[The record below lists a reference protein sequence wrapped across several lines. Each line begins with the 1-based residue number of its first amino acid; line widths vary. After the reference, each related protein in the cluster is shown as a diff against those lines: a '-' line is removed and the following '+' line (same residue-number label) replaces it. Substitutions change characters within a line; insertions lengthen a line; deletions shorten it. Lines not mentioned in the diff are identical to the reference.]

1 MRKSI
6 SVAFFSL
13 VSTLMVLGIVLM
25 GASEW
30 VLFKN
35 YFAKDRYETLD
46 QVVGVT
52 QRTAQYL
59 VQQAELPEGDEL
71 DALSTKLEIIGES
84 AEAYLF
90 FTDNDGR
97 VMIASSPDK
106 LESLTVPEEM
116 MEKIDASDA
125 DYYHVFGTL
134 GGMLDGK
141 SYITVSEMRN
151 ENGQPSGYL
160 FLCSSGE
167 QLTQF
172 KQQFWS
178 NFLLSACVMLLCAS
192 ILTKILMRQLTDPLQ
207 KVTDAAQRF
216 GGGDLSVR
224 VEGVEGEGEA
234 ADLAR
239 TFNRM
244 ADNIQMNDNS
254 RGQFMGNIAH
264 ELRTPMTTIKG
275 FVDGILDGTIPPDMQ
290 NHYLQLVSEETGRLA
305 RLIQNM
311 LDLSKLE
318 SGEYQVNARMFNIW
332 ETITGVALSAE
343 QRINDGM
350 IDIDGLTMDEK
361 VLVYADPDLIH
372 QVVYNLLD
380 NAIKFTP
387 AGGTIRFG
395 VEKLGPEAEISIW
408 NSGQGISPE
417 ALPYVF
423 QRFYKEDRSRG
434 LHARGAGLGLNIC
447 KVLVNL
453 SGGQIRVESQ
463 QGEWCRFVFTLPTV
477 APNPGGITCDYKCTT
492 IADKNVY
499 RLDLETGKI
508 CNIPVEENA
517 VVIRLG
523 SFESQWIQISNNGT
537 DNKISHNSIR
547 PEITIPL
554 DAEWKM
560 KPLGKNFC
568 RFGYVDMSLNR
579 IEWENVEVKTFIE
592 QCDSTKLLEKQQ
604 LRFSGA
610 FGTPKKITPAYPLA
624 CWYRVEFQM
633 NEVPEDICIFM
644 DRETMAGS
652 YQLFI
657 NGKKADQ
664 KDWYDVFVND
674 KNNQAL
680 NIYSMVKEGKNSIEI
695 QMNIE
700 KDEDGLRDPLYLWG
714 SFGVTETA
722 GIPLLTKQP
731 ETGCP
736 DRHWCKGFPYYSGTM
751 EYETCMKL
759 EIPVT
764 EQQVNCFDIKLGF
777 QVPTYDCIETR
788 INGVSLGVKAYT
800 PYVWQCPRDVL
811 QKDENIIT
819 IAVTNTLANMLDGTY
834 FDYDSQ
840 KLVNI
845 EP

>member
-216 GGGDLSVR
+216 GGGDFSVR

-350 IDIDGLTMDEK
+350 IEIEGLTMDEK
-361 VLVYADPDLIH
+361 ALVYADPDLIH

-387 AGGTIRFG
+387 AGGTVSVRVRQLAGKVRGCGQYEFRIKDNGIGMSPEFAKKIFEPFERERTSTVSRIQGTGLGMAITKNIVDLMGGSINVESTTGKGTRFE
-395 VEKLGPEAEISIW
+395 VVLEFPVDAEADTVQEAQVLPEEEETASPLSGMKFLCAEDNAINAEILQMLLETKGASCTICPNGQEIVDAFASVKPGEYDMILMDVQMPVMDGLEATRRIRNGENPLGRIIPILAMTANAFLEDMQKSREAGMDEHLSKPVDIAALEQTVKRFRVIPPKI
-408 NSGQGISPE
+408 NSGQ
-417 ALPYVF
+417 A
-423 QRFYKEDRSRG
+423 RFRRG
-434 LHARGAGLGLNIC
+434 
-447 KVLVNL
+447 
-453 SGGQIRVESQ
+453 
-463 QGEWCRFVFTLPTV
+463 
-477 APNPGGITCDYKCTT
+477 
-492 IADKNVY
+492 
-499 RLDLETGKI
+499 
-508 CNIPVEENA
+508 
-517 VVIRLG
+517 
-523 SFESQWIQISNNGT
+523 
-537 DNKISHNSIR
+537 
-547 PEITIPL
+547 
-554 DAEWKM
+554 
-560 KPLGKNFC
+560 
-568 RFGYVDMSLNR
+568 
-579 IEWENVEVKTFIE
+579 
-592 QCDSTKLLEKQQ
+592 STQ
-604 LRFSGA
+604 
-610 FGTPKKITPAYPLA
+610 
-624 CWYRVEFQM
+624 
-633 NEVPEDICIFM
+633 
-644 DRETMAGS
+644 TM
-652 YQLFI
+652 
-657 NGKKADQ
+657 
-664 KDWYDVFVND
+664 
-674 KNNQAL
+674 
-680 NIYSMVKEGKNSIEI
+680 
-695 QMNIE
+695 
-700 KDEDGLRDPLYLWG
+700 
-714 SFGVTETA
+714 
-722 GIPLLTKQP
+722 
-731 ETGCP
+731 
-736 DRHWCKGFPYYSGTM
+736 
-751 EYETCMKL
+751 
-759 EIPVT
+759 
-764 EQQVNCFDIKLGF
+764 
-777 QVPTYDCIETR
+777 
-788 INGVSLGVKAYT
+788 
-800 PYVWQCPRDVL
+800 
-811 QKDENIIT
+811 
-819 IAVTNTLANMLDGTY
+819 
-834 FDYDSQ
+834 
-840 KLVNI
+840 
-845 EP
+845 

>member
-6 SVAFFSL
+6 SVTFFSM
-13 VSTLMVLGIVLM
+13 VATLLVLGTAVL
-25 GASEW
+25 GCSEW
-30 VLFKN
+30 LLFSR
-35 YFAKDRYETLD
+35 YFAQERYDTLD
-46 QVVGVT
+46 SVADVT
-52 QRTAQYL
+52 QRAADYIG
-59 VQQAELPEGDEL
+59 QQAALPKGAEL
-71 DALSTKLEIIGES
+71 DALNTKLEIIGES

-151 ENGQPSGYL
+151 EHGQPSGYL

-275 FVDGILDGTIPPDMQ
+275 FVDAILD
-290 NHYLQLVSEETGRLA
+290 
-305 RLIQNM
+305 QNM

-477 APNPGGITCDYKCTT
+477 APNPGGMK
-492 IADKNVY
+492 
-499 RLDLETGKI
+499 RLPDEAGGEPTVEDPASMK
-508 CNIPVEENA
+508 PVE
-517 VVIRLG
+517 
-523 SFESQWIQISNNGT
+523 
-537 DNKISHNSIR
+537 
-547 PEITIPL
+547 
-554 DAEWKM
+554 
-560 KPLGKNFC
+560 
-568 RFGYVDMSLNR
+568 
-579 IEWENVEVKTFIE
+579 
-592 QCDSTKLLEKQQ
+592 
-604 LRFSGA
+604 
-610 FGTPKKITPAYPLA
+610 
-624 CWYRVEFQM
+624 
-633 NEVPEDICIFM
+633 
-644 DRETMAGS
+644 
-652 YQLFI
+652 
-657 NGKKADQ
+657 
-664 KDWYDVFVND
+664 
-674 KNNQAL
+674 
-680 NIYSMVKEGKNSIEI
+680 
-695 QMNIE
+695 
-700 KDEDGLRDPLYLWG
+700 
-714 SFGVTETA
+714 
-722 GIPLLTKQP
+722 
-731 ETGCP
+731 
-736 DRHWCKGFPYYSGTM
+736 
-751 EYETCMKL
+751 
-759 EIPVT
+759 
-764 EQQVNCFDIKLGF
+764 
-777 QVPTYDCIETR
+777 
-788 INGVSLGVKAYT
+788 
-800 PYVWQCPRDVL
+800 
-811 QKDENIIT
+811 
-819 IAVTNTLANMLDGTY
+819 
-834 FDYDSQ
+834 
-840 KLVNI
+840 
-845 EP
+845 

>member
-134 GGMLDGK
+134 DGMLDGK

-151 ENGQPSGYL
+151 EHGQPSGYL

-275 FVDGILDGTIPPDMQ
+275 FVDGILDGTIPPEMQ

-332 ETITGVALSAE
+332 ETLTGVALAAE

-350 IDIDGLTMDEK
+350 IELEGLTMDEK

-372 QVVYNLLD
+372 QVAYNLLD

-387 AGGTIRFG
+387 AGGTIRFS

-423 QRFYKEDRSRG
+423 ERFYKEDRSRG
-434 LHARGAGLGLNIC
+434 LHARGSGLGLNIC

-453 SGGQIRVESQ
+453 AGGQIRVESQ
-463 QGEWCRFVFTLPTV
+463 QGEWCRFVFTLPTCS
-477 APNPGGITCDYKCTT
+477 PNPGGMK
-492 IADKNVY
+492 
-499 RLDLETGKI
+499 RLPDAAGQPGAVEEPASMK
-508 CNIPVEENA
+508 PVE
-517 VVIRLG
+517 
-523 SFESQWIQISNNGT
+523 
-537 DNKISHNSIR
+537 
-547 PEITIPL
+547 
-554 DAEWKM
+554 
-560 KPLGKNFC
+560 
-568 RFGYVDMSLNR
+568 
-579 IEWENVEVKTFIE
+579 
-592 QCDSTKLLEKQQ
+592 
-604 LRFSGA
+604 
-610 FGTPKKITPAYPLA
+610 
-624 CWYRVEFQM
+624 
-633 NEVPEDICIFM
+633 
-644 DRETMAGS
+644 
-652 YQLFI
+652 
-657 NGKKADQ
+657 
-664 KDWYDVFVND
+664 
-674 KNNQAL
+674 
-680 NIYSMVKEGKNSIEI
+680 
-695 QMNIE
+695 
-700 KDEDGLRDPLYLWG
+700 
-714 SFGVTETA
+714 
-722 GIPLLTKQP
+722 
-731 ETGCP
+731 
-736 DRHWCKGFPYYSGTM
+736 
-751 EYETCMKL
+751 
-759 EIPVT
+759 
-764 EQQVNCFDIKLGF
+764 
-777 QVPTYDCIETR
+777 
-788 INGVSLGVKAYT
+788 
-800 PYVWQCPRDVL
+800 
-811 QKDENIIT
+811 
-819 IAVTNTLANMLDGTY
+819 
-834 FDYDSQ
+834 
-840 KLVNI
+840 
-845 EP
+845 

>member
-106 LESLTVPEEM
+106 LECLTVPEEM

-275 FVDGILDGTIPPDMQ
+275 FVDGILDGTIPPEMQ

-332 ETITGVALSAE
+332 ETLTGVALAAE

-350 IDIDGLTMDEK
+350 IELEGLTMDEK

-372 QVVYNLLD
+372 QVAYNLLD

-387 AGGTIRFG
+387 AGGTIRFS

-423 QRFYKEDRSRG
+423 ERFYKEDRSRG
-434 LHARGAGLGLNIC
+434 LHARGSGLGLNIC

-463 QGEWCRFVFTLPTV
+463 QGEWCRFVFTLPTCS
-477 APNPGGITCDYKCTT
+477 PNPGGMK
-492 IADKNVY
+492 
-499 RLDLETGKI
+499 RLPDAAGQPGAVEEPASMK
-508 CNIPVEENA
+508 PVE
-517 VVIRLG
+517 
-523 SFESQWIQISNNGT
+523 
-537 DNKISHNSIR
+537 
-547 PEITIPL
+547 
-554 DAEWKM
+554 
-560 KPLGKNFC
+560 
-568 RFGYVDMSLNR
+568 
-579 IEWENVEVKTFIE
+579 
-592 QCDSTKLLEKQQ
+592 
-604 LRFSGA
+604 
-610 FGTPKKITPAYPLA
+610 
-624 CWYRVEFQM
+624 
-633 NEVPEDICIFM
+633 
-644 DRETMAGS
+644 
-652 YQLFI
+652 
-657 NGKKADQ
+657 
-664 KDWYDVFVND
+664 
-674 KNNQAL
+674 
-680 NIYSMVKEGKNSIEI
+680 
-695 QMNIE
+695 
-700 KDEDGLRDPLYLWG
+700 
-714 SFGVTETA
+714 
-722 GIPLLTKQP
+722 
-731 ETGCP
+731 
-736 DRHWCKGFPYYSGTM
+736 
-751 EYETCMKL
+751 
-759 EIPVT
+759 
-764 EQQVNCFDIKLGF
+764 
-777 QVPTYDCIETR
+777 
-788 INGVSLGVKAYT
+788 
-800 PYVWQCPRDVL
+800 
-811 QKDENIIT
+811 
-819 IAVTNTLANMLDGTY
+819 
-834 FDYDSQ
+834 
-840 KLVNI
+840 
-845 EP
+845 

>member
-90 FTDNDGR
+90 MTANDGR

-151 ENGQPSGYL
+151 EHGQPSGYL

-275 FVDGILDGTIPPDMQ
+275 FIDGILDGTIPPDMQ

-332 ETITGVALSAE
+332 ETLTGVALSAE

-372 QVVYNLLD
+372 QVAYNLLD

-395 VEKLGPEAEISIW
+395 VERLGPEVEVSIW
-408 NSGQGISPE
+408 NSGQGVSPE

-423 QRFYKEDRSRG
+423 QRFYKEDQSRG

-453 SGGQIRVESQ
+453 SGGQIRVESK
-463 QGEWCRFVFTLPTV
+463 QGEWCRFVFTLPV
-477 APNPGGITCDYKCTT
+477 QPPNPGGMK
-492 IADKNVY
+492 
-499 RLDLETGKI
+499 RLPDESGR
-508 CNIPVEENA
+508 PGAVEDPA
-517 VVIRLG
+517 
-523 SFESQWIQISNNGT
+523 S
-537 DNKISHNSIR
+537 
-547 PEITIPL
+547 
-554 DAEWKM
+554 M
-560 KPLGKNFC
+560 KP
-568 RFGYVDMSLNR
+568 VD
-579 IEWENVEVKTFIE
+579 
-592 QCDSTKLLEKQQ
+592 
-604 LRFSGA
+604 
-610 FGTPKKITPAYPLA
+610 
-624 CWYRVEFQM
+624 
-633 NEVPEDICIFM
+633 
-644 DRETMAGS
+644 
-652 YQLFI
+652 
-657 NGKKADQ
+657 
-664 KDWYDVFVND
+664 
-674 KNNQAL
+674 
-680 NIYSMVKEGKNSIEI
+680 
-695 QMNIE
+695 
-700 KDEDGLRDPLYLWG
+700 
-714 SFGVTETA
+714 
-722 GIPLLTKQP
+722 
-731 ETGCP
+731 
-736 DRHWCKGFPYYSGTM
+736 
-751 EYETCMKL
+751 
-759 EIPVT
+759 
-764 EQQVNCFDIKLGF
+764 
-777 QVPTYDCIETR
+777 
-788 INGVSLGVKAYT
+788 
-800 PYVWQCPRDVL
+800 
-811 QKDENIIT
+811 
-819 IAVTNTLANMLDGTY
+819 
-834 FDYDSQ
+834 
-840 KLVNI
+840 
-845 EP
+845 

>member
-25 GASEW
+25 GFSEW
-30 VLFKN
+30 VLFSN
-35 YFAKDRYETLD
+35 YFASDRYETLD

-52 QRTAQYL
+52 QRAAQYL
-59 VQQAELPEGDEL
+59 VQEAELPQGDEL

-90 FTDNDGR
+90 FTDNDGSIL
-97 VMIASSPDK
+97 IASNPEMLHGDTVDEAVLTKADSVDK
-106 LESLTVPEEM
+106 N
-116 MEKIDASDA
+116 
-125 DYYHVFGTL
+125 YHLFST
-134 GGMLDGK
+134 LDGVLAEK
-141 SYITVSEMRN
+141 SYISVSEMRS
-151 ENGQPSGYL
+151 ERGGHSGYL

-167 QLTQF
+167 QLAEF

-192 ILTKILMRQLTDPLQ
+192 VLTKLLMRRLTDPLQ

-224 VEGVEGEGEA
+224 VEGVEGEGEV

-244 ADNIQMNDNS
+244 AENIQSNDNS

-275 FVDGILDGTIPPDMQ
+275 FVDGILDGTIPPDLQ

-332 ETITGVALSAE
+332 ETVTGVALSAE

-350 IDIDGLTMDEK
+350 IEIEGLTMDEK

-387 AGGTIRFG
+387 AGGTIRFS
-395 VEKLGPEAEISIW
+395 VERLGPEVEIAIW

-463 QGEWCRFVFTLPTV
+463 QGEWCRFVFTLPSQ
-477 APNPGGITCDYKCTT
+477 APNPGGMK
-492 IADKNVY
+492 
-499 RLDLETGKI
+499 RLPDESGGSPTVEDPASMK
-508 CNIPVEENA
+508 PVE
-517 VVIRLG
+517 
-523 SFESQWIQISNNGT
+523 
-537 DNKISHNSIR
+537 
-547 PEITIPL
+547 
-554 DAEWKM
+554 
-560 KPLGKNFC
+560 
-568 RFGYVDMSLNR
+568 
-579 IEWENVEVKTFIE
+579 
-592 QCDSTKLLEKQQ
+592 
-604 LRFSGA
+604 
-610 FGTPKKITPAYPLA
+610 
-624 CWYRVEFQM
+624 
-633 NEVPEDICIFM
+633 
-644 DRETMAGS
+644 
-652 YQLFI
+652 
-657 NGKKADQ
+657 
-664 KDWYDVFVND
+664 
-674 KNNQAL
+674 
-680 NIYSMVKEGKNSIEI
+680 
-695 QMNIE
+695 
-700 KDEDGLRDPLYLWG
+700 
-714 SFGVTETA
+714 
-722 GIPLLTKQP
+722 
-731 ETGCP
+731 
-736 DRHWCKGFPYYSGTM
+736 
-751 EYETCMKL
+751 
-759 EIPVT
+759 
-764 EQQVNCFDIKLGF
+764 
-777 QVPTYDCIETR
+777 
-788 INGVSLGVKAYT
+788 
-800 PYVWQCPRDVL
+800 
-811 QKDENIIT
+811 
-819 IAVTNTLANMLDGTY
+819 
-834 FDYDSQ
+834 
-840 KLVNI
+840 
-845 EP
+845 

>member
-90 FTDNDGR
+90 FTDRQGN
-97 VMIASSPDK
+97 VLIASDPDK
-106 LESLTVPEEM
+106 LTTGTVPLD
-116 MEKIDASDA
+116 ICQRANAVADPDARH
-125 DYYHVFGTL
+125 YHAFGDL
-134 GGMLDGK
+134 GGALTEK
-141 SYITVSEMRN
+141 SYIAAVETIDDQSLF
-151 ENGQPSGYL
+151 SGWL
-160 FLCSSGE
+160 FLCSSGA
-167 QLTQF
+167 QLTDF

-178 NFLLSACVMLLCAS
+178 NFLMSACVMLLCAS
-192 ILTKILMRQLTDPLQ
+192 VLTRLLMRQLTDPLQ

-224 VEGVEGEGEA
+224 VEGVEGDGEV

-372 QVVYNLLD
+372 QVAYNILD

-387 AGGTIRFG
+387 AGGTIKFH
-395 VEKLGPEAEISIW
+395 VEKLGPEVEISIW

-477 APNPGGITCDYKCTT
+477 APNPGGMK
-492 IADKNVY
+492 
-499 RLDLETGKI
+499 RLPDEAGGEPVVEDPASMK
-508 CNIPVEENA
+508 PVE
-517 VVIRLG
+517 
-523 SFESQWIQISNNGT
+523 
-537 DNKISHNSIR
+537 
-547 PEITIPL
+547 
-554 DAEWKM
+554 
-560 KPLGKNFC
+560 
-568 RFGYVDMSLNR
+568 
-579 IEWENVEVKTFIE
+579 
-592 QCDSTKLLEKQQ
+592 
-604 LRFSGA
+604 
-610 FGTPKKITPAYPLA
+610 
-624 CWYRVEFQM
+624 
-633 NEVPEDICIFM
+633 
-644 DRETMAGS
+644 
-652 YQLFI
+652 
-657 NGKKADQ
+657 
-664 KDWYDVFVND
+664 
-674 KNNQAL
+674 
-680 NIYSMVKEGKNSIEI
+680 
-695 QMNIE
+695 
-700 KDEDGLRDPLYLWG
+700 
-714 SFGVTETA
+714 
-722 GIPLLTKQP
+722 
-731 ETGCP
+731 
-736 DRHWCKGFPYYSGTM
+736 
-751 EYETCMKL
+751 
-759 EIPVT
+759 
-764 EQQVNCFDIKLGF
+764 
-777 QVPTYDCIETR
+777 
-788 INGVSLGVKAYT
+788 
-800 PYVWQCPRDVL
+800 
-811 QKDENIIT
+811 
-819 IAVTNTLANMLDGTY
+819 
-834 FDYDSQ
+834 
-840 KLVNI
+840 
-845 EP
+845 

>member
-25 GASEW
+25 GFSEW
-30 VLFKN
+30 VLFSN
-35 YFAKDRYETLD
+35 YFANDRYETLD

-52 QRTAQYL
+52 QRAAQYL
-59 VQQAELPEGDEL
+59 VQEAELPQGDEL

-90 FTDNDGR
+90 FTDNDGSIL
-97 VMIASSPDK
+97 IASNPEMLHGDTVDEAVLTKADSVDK
-106 LESLTVPEEM
+106 N
-116 MEKIDASDA
+116 
-125 DYYHVFGTL
+125 YHLFST
-134 GGMLDGK
+134 LDGVLAEK
-141 SYITVSEMRN
+141 SYISVSEMRS
-151 ENGQPSGYL
+151 ERGGHSGYL

-167 QLTQF
+167 QLAEF

-192 ILTKILMRQLTDPLQ
+192 VLTKLLMRRLTDPLQ

-224 VEGVEGEGEA
+224 VEGVEGEGEV

-244 ADNIQMNDNS
+244 AENIQSNDNS

-275 FVDGILDGTIPPDMQ
+275 FVDGILDGTIPPDLQ
-290 NHYLQLVSEETGRLA
+290 THYLQLVSEETGRLA

-332 ETITGVALSAE
+332 ETVTGVALSAE

-350 IDIDGLTMDEK
+350 IEIEGLTMDEK

-387 AGGTIRFG
+387 AGGTIRFS
-395 VEKLGPEAEISIW
+395 VERLGPEVEIAIW

-463 QGEWCRFVFTLPTV
+463 QGEWCRFVFTLPSQ
-477 APNPGGITCDYKCTT
+477 APNPGGMK
-492 IADKNVY
+492 
-499 RLDLETGKI
+499 RLPDEAGGAPAVEDPASMK
-508 CNIPVEENA
+508 PVE
-517 VVIRLG
+517 
-523 SFESQWIQISNNGT
+523 
-537 DNKISHNSIR
+537 
-547 PEITIPL
+547 
-554 DAEWKM
+554 
-560 KPLGKNFC
+560 
-568 RFGYVDMSLNR
+568 
-579 IEWENVEVKTFIE
+579 
-592 QCDSTKLLEKQQ
+592 
-604 LRFSGA
+604 
-610 FGTPKKITPAYPLA
+610 
-624 CWYRVEFQM
+624 
-633 NEVPEDICIFM
+633 
-644 DRETMAGS
+644 
-652 YQLFI
+652 
-657 NGKKADQ
+657 
-664 KDWYDVFVND
+664 
-674 KNNQAL
+674 
-680 NIYSMVKEGKNSIEI
+680 
-695 QMNIE
+695 
-700 KDEDGLRDPLYLWG
+700 
-714 SFGVTETA
+714 
-722 GIPLLTKQP
+722 
-731 ETGCP
+731 
-736 DRHWCKGFPYYSGTM
+736 
-751 EYETCMKL
+751 
-759 EIPVT
+759 
-764 EQQVNCFDIKLGF
+764 
-777 QVPTYDCIETR
+777 
-788 INGVSLGVKAYT
+788 
-800 PYVWQCPRDVL
+800 
-811 QKDENIIT
+811 
-819 IAVTNTLANMLDGTY
+819 
-834 FDYDSQ
+834 
-840 KLVNI
+840 
-845 EP
+845 

>member
-275 FVDGILDGTIPPDMQ
+275 FVDGILDGTIPPEMQ
-290 NHYLQLVSEETGRLA
+290 NPYLQLVSEETGRLA

-332 ETITGVALSAE
+332 ETLTGVALAAE

-350 IDIDGLTMDEK
+350 IELEGLTMDEQ

-372 QVVYNLLD
+372 QVAYNLLD

-387 AGGTIRFG
+387 AGGTIRFS

-423 QRFYKEDRSRG
+423 ERFYKEDRSRG
-434 LHARGAGLGLNIC
+434 LHARGSGLGLNIC

-463 QGEWCRFVFTLPTV
+463 QGEWCRFVFTLPTCS
-477 APNPGGITCDYKCTT
+477 PNPGGMK
-492 IADKNVY
+492 
-499 RLDLETGKI
+499 RLPDAAGQPGAVEDPASMK
-508 CNIPVEENA
+508 PVE
-517 VVIRLG
+517 
-523 SFESQWIQISNNGT
+523 
-537 DNKISHNSIR
+537 
-547 PEITIPL
+547 
-554 DAEWKM
+554 
-560 KPLGKNFC
+560 
-568 RFGYVDMSLNR
+568 
-579 IEWENVEVKTFIE
+579 
-592 QCDSTKLLEKQQ
+592 
-604 LRFSGA
+604 
-610 FGTPKKITPAYPLA
+610 
-624 CWYRVEFQM
+624 
-633 NEVPEDICIFM
+633 
-644 DRETMAGS
+644 
-652 YQLFI
+652 
-657 NGKKADQ
+657 
-664 KDWYDVFVND
+664 
-674 KNNQAL
+674 
-680 NIYSMVKEGKNSIEI
+680 
-695 QMNIE
+695 
-700 KDEDGLRDPLYLWG
+700 
-714 SFGVTETA
+714 
-722 GIPLLTKQP
+722 
-731 ETGCP
+731 
-736 DRHWCKGFPYYSGTM
+736 
-751 EYETCMKL
+751 
-759 EIPVT
+759 
-764 EQQVNCFDIKLGF
+764 
-777 QVPTYDCIETR
+777 
-788 INGVSLGVKAYT
+788 
-800 PYVWQCPRDVL
+800 
-811 QKDENIIT
+811 
-819 IAVTNTLANMLDGTY
+819 
-834 FDYDSQ
+834 
-840 KLVNI
+840 
-845 EP
+845 